1 MRELRARLSM
11 RVVGDIREHMRFE
24 YIRYQVRDSQSRA
37 IFFRF
42 LRFVRGSAL
51 GKVHMS

>member
-1 MRELRARLSM
+1 MRELRDRLSM
-11 RVVGDIREHMRFE
+11 RVVGEHMRFE